1 MLRKLKLVQRVDFK
15 SYLKIQLFFSPLGS
29 LEYMRGSFFLRESSL
44 SALLLY
50 RSCHLDGYSLPFI
63 ACQCEVWTKPLTI
76 IIIGLCVLL
85 SHAVCLVLHFKWL
98 FQGIV
103 IWKREKSHTSVKTVP
118 NWTAGKVLPPQ
129 WCLPIAEL

>member
-15 SYLKIQLFFSPLGS
+15 SYFKIQLPRPPWFCGIH
-29 LEYMRGSFFLRESSL
+29 ERESSL

-50 RSCHLDGYSLPFI
+50 RSCHLDGSSLPFI

-76 IIIGLCVLL
+76 TIGLPVLL

-118 NWTAGKVLPPQ
+118 NWTAGKVLAPQ
-129 WCLPIAEL
+129 WCLPLAEL